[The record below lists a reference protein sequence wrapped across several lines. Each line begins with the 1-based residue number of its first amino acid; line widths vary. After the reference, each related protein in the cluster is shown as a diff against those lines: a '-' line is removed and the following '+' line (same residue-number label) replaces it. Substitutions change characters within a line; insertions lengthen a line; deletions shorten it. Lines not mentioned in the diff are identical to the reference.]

1 MLFDSDAQ
9 NEVKSLSA
17 HLAQVTNVHS
27 SAESHSKDQNTV
39 VHLRKKM
46 KVPSV
51 FLFLFEELMCQD
63 DIILLLYFN
72 RC

>member
-51 FLFLFEELMCQD
+51 FLFSL
-63 DIILLLYFN
+63 
-72 RC
+72 